1 MLSDSKTFESY
12 SKSDLKSIKIES
24 YFSVYD
30 EIFKKY
36 IGKKIVFVEIG
47 ILHGGSLEMWR
58 DYFGNQARIIGIDI
72 NPEAKKLENRGF
84 EIYIGSQSSKDFW
97 DNFFKEVGPVD
108 IVLDD
113 GGHQYKQQIITA
125 HESIKNINDG
135 GAALTAYGKIQ
146 YVDMSNHERELIKE
160 SLLKYCE
167 LDTLAMVMIYEHL
180 KYLLIKIK

>member
-1 MLSDSKTFESY
+1 MFKNSKDLPIKNQDMLLDSKTFESY

-72 NPEAKKLENRGF
+72 NPEAKKLEDRGL
-84 EIYIGSQSSKDFW
+84 EI
-97 DNFFKEVGPVD
+97 
-108 IVLDD
+108 
-113 GGHQYKQQIITA
+113 
-125 HESIKNINDG
+125 
-135 GAALTAYGKIQ
+135 
-146 YVDMSNHERELIKE
+146 
-160 SLLKYCE
+160 
-167 LDTLAMVMIYEHL
+167 
-180 KYLLIKIK
+180 